1 MSSGKSLLIAS
12 LFSLGLGAF
21 MVFLVLA
28 LIPLENSRGYA
39 VLTVDASYSDR
50 LIGDLLASEASD
62 STQGCI
68 SESTQW
74 VFLDDF
80 GTLQRIPLDGYR
92 DRVEPFD
99 PRDDGYA
106 DKLRAFFVREGKR
119 LFFIPFSGD
128 TRISDSW
135 LNKQRIA
142 ALKESIT
149 TALGEIPFSL
159 TFLGFEKPLLFY
171 FLLFAMAAGITMVLS
186 RELVLILALL
196 PILGSLVFAG
206 PPGLALCAALV
217 VLACMA
223 AEPLRN
229 HWAAHRYGQD
239 QGRYPAKDSPKL
251 YPGLV
256 PLAAVLLFLGIFG
269 ILYSM
274 SGSAGNIVRGGNL
287 AKAGIA
293 AFIGSGTMLWLVIW
307 IEANQGKAQDHVRF
321 IPVWIMETTQWGR
334 LNRTIIPF
342 ALVSLVALYGP
353 RVYDGLYT
361 YQDPGFIA
369 DPQYF
374 VEGWVYEN
382 HVAYQVSFSL
392 LPLGGGLDLAH
403 PDEDEAVPELNY
415 QQYRLGEDGL
425 IAGTSG
431 YDQTLSRMH
440 YNDQGIP
447 PFPLKDLIAFLEGF
461 RHTERGNPSYLR
473 ILTIASF
480 NTIGL
485 ALLLMAS
492 GLYSTVL
499 SWFKQAGKKKNG
511 LVYNE
516 KRIAA

>member
-1 MSSGKSLLIAS
+1 M
-12 LFSLGLGAF
+12 F
-21 MVFLVLA
+21 FLVLT
-28 LIPLENSRGYA
+28 LMPLENSRGYA

-50 LIGDLLASEASD
+50 FIGDLLASKATHA
-62 STQGCI
+62 TQGCI

-128 TRISDSW
+128 TRISDPW
-135 LNKQRIA
+135 LNKQRMVT
-142 ALKESIT
+142 LTESIT
-149 TALGEIPFSL
+149 AALGDIPFSL

-171 FLLFAMAAGITMVLS
+171 VLLFTVAAGITMVLS

-206 PPGLALCAALV
+206 PPGLAFCAALA
-217 VLACMA
+217 VLVCMT

-229 HWAAHRYGQD
+229 HWAAHQYGQD
-239 QGRYPAKDSPKL
+239 QGRYLAKDSPKL
-251 YPGLV
+251 YLGLV
-256 PLAAVLLFLGIFG
+256 PVAVVLLFLGVFG
-269 ILYSM
+269 ILYSI
-274 SGSAGNIVRGGNL
+274 SGSTGNIPRGGNL

-293 AFIGSGTMLWLVIW
+293 AFIGSGIMLWLLIW

-321 IPVWIMETTQWGR
+321 MPVWIMETAQWGR

-353 RVYDGLYT
+353 RIHDGLYT

-374 VEGWVYEN
+374 VEGRVYEN
-382 HVAYQVSFSL
+382 HAAYQVSFSL
-392 LPLGGGLDLAH
+392 LPLGGGVDLAY
-403 PDEDEAVPELNY
+403 PNGDEGVAERNY

-431 YDQTLSRMH
+431 YDQTLSLMH

-447 PFPLKDLIAFLEGF
+447 PFPLEDLIAFLEGF
-461 RHTERGNPSYLR
+461 RHTEGGNPRHIR
-473 ILTIASF
+473 ILTIASC

-499 SWFKQAGKKKNG
+499 SWFKQSGKKKHG